1 MDTSSLATTNLM
13 LGIMAGVSVLE
24 ALVLIGMG
32 IAGWKAYRSVMEL
45 VDGLEARHVV
55 PTLARVNRMLD
66 DVNAVTTTMKDE
78 TERVDR
84 AIHRT
89 LERVDDTAHRV
100 RSSVVAKTS
109 RLVGF
114 VRGARAAIETLL
126 EDDGRP
132 RKTELLR

>member
-45 VDGLEARHVV
+45 VTGLETRHVV

-66 DVNAVTTTMKDE
+66 DVNAVTATMKDE

-89 LERVDDTAHRV
+89 LGRVDDTAHRV
-100 RSSVVAKTS
+100 RSSVLAKTS

-114 VRGARAAIETLL
+114 VRGARVAIERLL

-132 RKTELLR
+132 RKTELLG

>member
-24 ALVLIGMG
+24 ALALIGMG

-45 VDGLEARHVV
+45 VDGLETRHVV

-66 DVNAVTTTMKDE
+66 DVNALTTTMKDE
-78 TERVDR
+78 RERVDR

-109 RLVGF
+109 WLVGF
-114 VRGARAAIETLL
+114 VRGAHAAIERLL